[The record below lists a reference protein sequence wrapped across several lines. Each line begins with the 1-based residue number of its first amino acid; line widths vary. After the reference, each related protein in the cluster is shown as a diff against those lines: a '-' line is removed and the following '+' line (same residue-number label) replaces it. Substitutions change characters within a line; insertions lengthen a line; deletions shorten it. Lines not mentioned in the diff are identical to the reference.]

1 MNPPRR
7 RQRFLMEL
15 VRLVEQKVLST
26 VEVIVKVLEG
36 EIDYPNLEKH
46 LKKELDALGCDL
58 LKEIFEALEQ
68 KVYHS
73 KDRKRRWKV
82 VRRNDEK
89 VILTPFGQLKYKRTY
104 YRHKQ
109 TKEYAYLVDERA
121 GITPHMRVSTTVKSE
136 VVEGAAQA
144 SYETATKQVSRYNPE
159 LKVSKQTAATCVK
172 EFKAKELQPPQQKR
186 KVEALYIEADEDH
199 LTVRGKKGA
208 QARLI
213 YIHEGVKEEDNHRRS
228 LKRVKHFTT
237 VTKDTAEFWLEVCDY
252 IDAYYEFESIKEIYL
267 SGDGGK
273 WIRAGQEYIPK
284 VTFIL
289 DKFHLSKAILRAT
302 AHVPEL
308 KIQIYRD
315 IRTLKKQNVVE
326 HLEKALTLA
335 EEQARQKRIN
345 DTISYIKNNW
355 DGIEAAVKHPHVGC
369 SAEGHISHILAARM
383 SSRPMAWSI
392 QGAEKM
398 ASMRAVKANGE
409 SVSEHYI
416 ASRGEKPPL
425 IIELK
430 EEVKNELKRLKQK
443 RSFGKENIS
452 NVPVFQGVSNCT
464 RVALRGLNGR
474 TVV

>member
-1 MNPPRR
+1 MDI
-7 RQRFLMEL
+7 

-26 VEVIVKVLEG
+26 VETIVKVLEG
-36 EIDYPNLEKH
+36 DIDYPTLEKH

-58 LKEIFEALEQ
+58 LKEVLDALER
-68 KVYHS
+68 KIYHS
-73 KDRKRRWKV
+73 EDRKRCWRV
-82 VRRNDEK
+82 ERRHDKKN
-89 VILTPFGQLKYKRTY
+89 VLTPFGQLDYKRTY
-104 YRHKQ
+104 YRHKK
-109 TKEYAYLVDERA
+109 TKEYSYLVDERA
-121 GITPHMRVSTTVKSE
+121 GITSHMRVGTTVKAE
-136 VVEGAAQA
+136 LAEGTSQV
-144 SYETATKQVSRYNPE
+144 SYEKATEQVSRYNPE
-159 LKVSKQTAATCVK
+159 LKVSKQTAAACVK
-172 EFKAKELQPPQQKR
+172 EFKAKALPPPEKKR
-186 KVEALYIEADEDH
+186 RVEALYIEADEDH

-213 YIHEGVKEEDNHRRS
+213 YIHEGVEDNHRRS

-237 VTKDTAEFWLEVCDY
+237 VTKDTGAFWLEVCNY
-252 IDAYYEFESIKEIYL
+252 IDAHYEFESIKEIYL

-273 WIRAGQEYIPK
+273 WIRVGQEYIPG

-289 DKFHLSKAILRAT
+289 DKFHLAKAILRAT
-302 AHVPEL
+302 AHAPEL
-308 KIQIYRD
+308 KIQIYRN
-315 IRTLKKQNVVE
+315 IRALNKQRVLE
-326 HLEKALTLA
+326 HLEEALTMA
-335 EEQARQKRIN
+335 EEQPRQKRIKE
-345 DTISYIKNNW
+345 TISYIKNNW

-369 SAEGHISHILAARM
+369 SAEGHVSHILAARM

-430 EEVKNELKRLKQK
+430 EEIKYELKRLKQK
-443 RSFGKENIS
+443 RSLGKENIS
-452 NVPVFQGVSNCT
+452 NIPVFQGVTNCT
-464 RVALRGLNGR
+464 RVALKGLNAR